1 MGAPSARVYELSR
14 HWVEKGS
21 RVTVLTGFP
30 NHPTGVI
37 PPEYKQHIFKRE
49 IVEGIEVVRTYIY
62 PAANKGFFRRI
73 LNYFSFL
80 FSSLILGIPTTH
92 RPDVVIATSPQ
103 FFVAIAGYIF
113 SKIKR
118 CPFVLEIRD
127 LWPESIVQLEQLK
140 NKFLINLLRKIE
152 LFLYR
157 HATEI
162 VIAVDSFANY
172 LEHHGIPTEKI
183 HIIRNGVDLDM
194 FKPQKDSL
202 HIKNEL
208 AIENKFIVSYIG
220 THGLSHA
227 LDKVMDAANLLKPH
241 TNIHILLIGEG
252 AEKDKLIQK
261 QKDLQLTNITFLN
274 QIPKD
279 RLPYYYS
286 LSDAVLVTLRKI
298 PLFMNALPSKMF
310 EIMAMKRPMILAVD
324 GEAREVVANKAHAAI
339 FVEPE
344 DPEGLKRAILKLSEN
359 EHLRKT
365 LGENGR
371 NFVELYFDRK
381 KLAESYLN
389 ILKQVLTNKNN

>member
-1 MGAPSARVYELSR
+1 
-14 HWVEKGS
+14 
-21 RVTVLTGFP
+21 
-30 NHPTGVI
+30 
-37 PPEYKQHIFKRE
+37 
-49 IVEGIEVVRTYIY
+49 
-62 PAANKGFFRRI
+62 
-73 LNYFSFL
+73 
-80 FSSLILGIPTTH
+80 
-92 RPDVVIATSPQ
+92 
-103 FFVAIAGYIF
+103 
-113 SKIKR
+113 
-118 CPFVLEIRD
+118 
-127 LWPESIVQLEQLK
+127 
-140 NKFLINLLRKIE
+140 
-152 LFLYR
+152 
-157 HATEI
+157 